1 MFTLGHFIWLIIIV
15 SLIVISMILIKKLN
29 VKQKTVETIVLVL
42 LVIFKII
49 HFALSMKQ
57 LPDGSMVLYQTQL
70 SFHLCSIQ
78 IYLIILTKIVK
89 NEKFVNTIKSFMVPC
104 MVIGASFS
112 LLIPTEGVDPT
123 ILRVWQYML
132 IHGTLV
138 FYGFYLMLIE
148 KVDLSLN
155 TFYKNLGL
163 LVVIVLIGM
172 FMNSVLEQYGTNFL
186 YLRMPPMEGLP
197 ILNLNH
203 GWYIYFVSLSL
214 VAIVLIFLV
223 QLPFII
229 KSLKKNKS

>member
-15 SLIVISMILIKKLN
+15 SLIIVSMILINKLN
-29 VKQKTVETIVLVL
+29 IKQKTVEKIVLVL

-49 HFALSMKQ
+49 HLAVSMKQ

-78 IYLIILTKIVK
+78 IYLFILTFFIK
-89 NEKFVNTIKSFMVPC
+89 NEKFVKTIKSFMVPC
-104 MVIGASFS
+104 MVIGATFS
-112 LLIPTEGVDPT
+112 LLIPTEGVDLSE
-123 ILRVWQYML
+123 LRVWQYML

-148 KVDLSLN
+148 KVDLSIN
-155 TFYKNLGL
+155 TFFKNLGL
-163 LVVIVLIGM
+163 LVVVALIGM
-172 FMNSVLEQYGTNFL
+172 FMNSILEQYGTNFL
-186 YLRMPPMEGLP
+186 FLRMPPMEGLP

-203 GWYIYFVSLSL
+203 GWYIYFISLSL
-214 VAIVLIFLV
+214 VAVILVFLV

-229 KSLKKNKS
+229 KSFKNK